1 MSNFIKQ
8 LIPIFSLIS
17 IPVYAAQ
24 TAFDKNSNYLF
35 GNWNGKRTELVAKG
49 IKVDATAIVDTAY
62 LTVGGHGTGQAPKYA
77 SQFLLGSTLDMEK
90 LANWEGVIIRTTV
103 TARQGQS
110 VSSEHISSPTVS
122 HIANVQ
128 ANYGRGNSKSRLTEL
143 SLEKK
148 FPELGLN
155 IKLGRLG
162 IGADFNVM
170 TCEFQNSSFCA
181 SQMGK
186 WQSGIWY
193 NSPIAQ
199 WGGRLKYQISPEV
212 AAQIGVYE
220 YNPQNALERHGWNLD
235 TDNTDGVTIP
245 LEMIWQPDTFL
256 KGLSGTYR
264 IGAMYNSANEPKNQ
278 KDIRTGEAED
288 HTYGFWFNLDQQLTS
303 TGSGKQGLHS
313 FANFTFHNR
322 STNKVDNSQ
331 QIGLKYYGLFNNL
344 PNDNLGFGM
353 NRIHVND
360 RFREGKPQY
369 NADAEYNIELNYSYN
384 PTKWLMLR
392 PSLQYIVNPG
402 ATKQIDDALLLAFGT
417 KIIF

>member
-1 MSNFIKQ
+1 MSSFIKQ
-8 LIPIFSLIS
+8 VVPLFSLMTM
-17 IPVYAAQ
+17 PVYAAQ
-24 TAFDKNSNYLF
+24 NAFDKNSRYLL
-35 GNWNGKRTELVAKG
+35 GDWNGKRTELVEKG
-49 IKVDATAIVDTAY
+49 IKLDATTTVDTAY
-62 LTVGGHGTGQAPKYA
+62 LADGGDDSGQTPKYA

-90 LANWEGVIIRTTV
+90 LANWDGVTIRSTV

-110 VSSEHISSPTVS
+110 VSSEAISDSS
-122 HIANVQ
+122 IAHIANVQ
-128 ANYGRGNSKSRLTEL
+128 AIYGRGNSKSRLTEL
-143 SLEKK
+143 SVEKNFK
-148 FPELGLN
+148 DQGLN

-170 TCEFQNSSFCA
+170 SCDFQNNSFCA

-199 WGGRLKYQISPEV
+199 WGGRLKYQINPAV

-235 TDNTDGVTIP
+235 TDQADGVTIP
-245 LEMIWQPDTFL
+245 VEMIWQPKAFL
-256 KGLSGTYR
+256 NGLAGTYR
-264 IGAMYNSANEPKNQ
+264 VGAMYNTADEVKNQ
-278 KDIRTGEAED
+278 KDIRTGEAEN
-288 HTYGFWFNLDQQLTS
+288 HTYGFWFNFDQQLTS
-303 TGSGKQGLHS
+303 TGLDQQGLHS

-331 QIGLKYYGLFNNL
+331 QIGLKYYGLVDEL
-344 PNDNLGFGM
+344 PNDNLGFAV

-369 NADAEYNIELNYSYN
+369 DADAEYNIELNYSYN

-392 PSLQYIVNPG
+392 PSLQYIVHPSASYDLDN
-402 ATKQIDDALLLAFGT
+402 ALVFALGT
-417 KIIF
+417 KVIF